1 MTISDFLESTLLWQ
15 IILFV
20 VLLGISAFFSGSE
33 TALFNLKRKELAKL
47 KHDIAPSSR
56 LIVRLLSTPKRLLIT
71 ILAGNTIVNVAL
83 AAMAALITA
92 EVASKHNINQVLAL
106 VVEIVVLTII
116 LVILGEITPKVLA
129 MRHSLGFASRIVG
142 ILSIIFKLFSPIAQV
157 MYNVVENLVRFTGI
171 QTEENFTSDEEI
183 KELVE
188 LGQDQGVIDADE
200 KEMIHSIIEFGDTQ
214 AKEIMIPRPD
224 VVMFHTEM
232 NRDDV
237 LALIRESGYSKYPL
251 YRDKIDQVRG
261 IVFIK
266 DILPHLH
273 SVSHRINLERLARP
287 AMFVPEH
294 QPVDA
299 LLRDMQTQKQKL
311 AIVVDEYGGFSG
323 MIAVEDIIEEVLGDL
338 RDELDDSKEET
349 EIIKIKPGV
358 FLIQASMQLDD
369 AAKILGIEFK
379 EERDYDSVGG
389 LVYFLLGTIP
399 QAGEIVHYENYDF
412 EVVSVEKN
420 RIEKV
425 KASRTGNKHD

>member
-1 MTISDFLESTLLWQ
+1 MAVSEFIDSALLWQ
-15 IILFV
+15 IVLFL
-20 VLLGISAFFSGSE
+20 VLLGLSAFFSGSE
-33 TALFNLKRKELAKL
+33 TALFNLKRQDLDKL

-71 ILAGNTIVNVAL
+71 VLAGNTIVNVAL
-83 AAMAALITA
+83 ASMAALITTEIA
-92 EVASKHNINQVLAL
+92 TSRGTNQVIAL
-106 VVEIVVLTII
+106 VVEIIVLTIV

-142 ILSIIFKLFSPIAQV
+142 TLSVFFKLFSPIAQV
-157 MYNVVENLVRFTGI
+157 FYNLVEKIVGLIGI
-171 QTEENFTSDEEI
+171 HPEENFTSDEEI

-188 LGQDQGVIDADE
+188 LGQDQGVIGKDE

-224 VVMFHTEM
+224 VLMLHTEM
-232 NRDDV
+232 SREDV
-237 LALIRESGYSKYPL
+237 FALIKETGYSKYPL
-251 YRDKIDQVRG
+251 YRDQIDQVRG

-266 DILPHLH
+266 DILPYLH
-273 SVSHRINLERLARP
+273 SASQRINLERLARP

-294 QPVDA
+294 QPIDA

-323 MIAVEDIIEEVLGDL
+323 MVAVEDIIEEVLGDL
-338 RDELDDSKEET
+338 RDEIDDCDEET
-349 EIIKIKPGV
+349 EIVKINPDV
-358 FLIQASMQLDD
+358 YVIAASTALDD
-369 AAKILGIEFK
+369 VAEILGIKFMED
-379 EERDYDSVGG
+379 RDYDSIGG
-389 LVYFLLGTIP
+389 LIYFLSGTIP
-399 QAGEIVHYENYDF
+399 QAGEIVKYENYSF

-425 KASRTGNKHD
+425 KASRIRNK